1 MSDPDY
7 QELEADFGEVTE
19 ILREGRLD
27 APSEHPSEDVW
38 NAIAQGLGSE
48 APAVEDPAVG
58 DTARPAVSAEHQ
70 NVSSLES
77 HRTLSGERKRSRG
90 RTVAVIVAVAAAVL
104 LVAVPL
110 GLALQ
115 GTDALQ
121 SGDIQRAEL
130 LALSGFEGSGEAEL
144 DGETLTVEL
153 DGLVSLDDGA
163 TYDVWL
169 LDLEGNEP
177 QDPLWIGFAQP
188 DGMFPIPEGVD
199 LDQYSA
205 VDVSREPDD
214 GNAAHSGDS
223 VLRGDLEQ
231 V

>member
-19 ILREGRLD
+19 LLREGRLD
-27 APSEHPSEDVW
+27 PPSEHPSEDVW
-38 NAIAQGLGSE
+38 NAIAKGLGSE
-48 APAVEDPAVG
+48 APAV
-58 DTARPAVSAEHQ
+58 AEHE

-115 GTDALQ
+115 
-121 SGDIQRAEL
+121 SGDTQRAEL

-169 LDLEGNEP
+169 LDLEGDEP

>member
-90 RTVAVIVAVAAAVL
+90 RTVAVIVAVAAALL

-110 GLALQ
+110 GLALR
-115 GTDALQ
+115 GTAT
-121 SGDIQRAEL
+121 QRAEL

-177 QDPLWIGFAQP
+177 QDPLWIGFAEP
-188 DGMFPIPEGVD
+188 AGTFSIPEGAD

-231 V
+231 A